1 MNTIYLDDLHE
12 YPLVTAPVR
21 HLNQERYYFITGD
34 QEDPASRVI
43 EVTFFED
50 AKSIEFHDVTD
61 LYREKYQL

>member
-1 MNTIYLDDLHE
+1 VNTIYLDDLHE

-21 HLNQERYYFITGD
+21 HLNQERYYFIT
-34 QEDPASRVI
+34 EDPASRVI